1 MTAESLWDLFLK
13 TGWPECYT
21 LFAHLRAEEAKIVDQ
36 ESKTA

>member
-1 MTAESLWDLFLK
+1 MTVESLWELFLE

-21 LFAHLRAEEAKIVDQ
+21 LFARLRAEEEKSVDQ